1 MSGPQPV
8 YHTKPGSGSY
18 HSSSS
23 PPPNIPYESYVDTNP
38 IATPPVPH
46 SPTQISQY
54 PPAGYMNQM
63 NTSPTPPPL
72 QHPAPVAAYPNQTP
86 QNVQVAYPSPPE
98 TYQAVQAPYHSPQ
111 NSYHSQQPSES
122 APPQSP
128 QYFLP
133 QQAQPPQG
141 QVSYATPQYI
151 APPPQTMSPTGMHP
165 TMQVA
170 MSPTY
175 QNGSPAPQMQ
185 TPQVST
191 KHLLAFFLPILTFHQ
206 LKVTRASGKILFH
219 CHIRATAARALTCC
233 RTCTCS
239 RSRSR
244 AQKCRETAQT
254 QGGHGDQREPERE
267 EHTCSGRWDARL
279 ERRYM

>member
-1 MSGPQPV
+1 MSGPEPV

-23 PPPNIPYESYVDTNP
+23 PPPNIPYESYIDTNP

-46 SPTQISQY
+46 SPTQTSQY

-191 KHLLAFFLPILTFHQ
+191 KHLLAFFFAYPDISPIKSHTSIRKNPLPL
-206 LKVTRASGKILFH
+206 SY
-219 CHIRATAARALTCC
+219 TCNSSPRPHLLPHLHLQPQPQPRPKMSRNSPNPR
-233 RTCTCS
+233 RT
-239 RSRSR
+239 
-244 AQKCRETAQT
+244 
-254 QGGHGDQREPERE
+254 
-267 EHTCSGRWDARL
+267 W
-279 ERRYM
+279 